1 MPRLLNFEKPIATLE
16 KQLETLVAR
25 SASPADFE
33 FDPVILALRKKIAE
47 ARAGLISS
55 LTPQELARLAHHP
68 DRPTAHDYIR
78 DIFTDV
84 IEIKGDRIETDDDA
98 IFCGFATIDAIKCV
112 VIAQQ
117 KGQGGNNAK
126 SAAFRKALRAARLA
140 EKFRLPL
147 VTLVD
152 TADDLPN
159 MGAEP
164 IAQTIRAFTTL
175 ETPILSVIIGEG
187 GTSTALAI
195 GIADRTLMLE
205 NAYYPSAAPRTA
217 PELLTRGFIDGIVP
231 EPPGGAHLDIS
242 AAAAALYEAI
252 STALEELT
260 AMPIATLL
268 ATRGRRGEGR

>member
-1 MPRLLNFEKPIATLE
+1 MPRLLGFEKPIASLE
-16 KQLETLVAR
+16 KQLETLVAHT
-25 SASPADFE
+25 SSSSDLDL
-33 FDPVILALRKKIAE
+33 DPEIRALRKKIDV
-47 ARAGLISS
+47 ARTGLVAS
-55 LTPQELARLAHHP
+55 LDPLDRARLAHHP

-84 IEIKGDRIETDDDA
+84 IEIKGDRTETDDDA
-98 IFCGFATIDAIKCV
+98 IFCGFATIDDVKCV
-112 VIAQQ
+112 IVAQE

-164 IAQTIRAFTTL
+164 IAQNIRAFTSL
-175 ETPILSVIIGEG
+175 ETPILSVVIGEG

-205 NAYYPSAAPRTA
+205 NAYYPSAVPHTA
-217 PELLTRGFIDGIVP
+217 QELFARGFIDGIVP
-231 EPPGGAHLDIS
+231 EPPGGAHLDVSS
-242 AAAAALYEAI
+242 AGAALSESILLALHELAEI
-252 STALEELT
+252 SLD
-260 AMPIATLL
+260 ILL
-268 ATRGRRGEGR
+268 ATRGKK